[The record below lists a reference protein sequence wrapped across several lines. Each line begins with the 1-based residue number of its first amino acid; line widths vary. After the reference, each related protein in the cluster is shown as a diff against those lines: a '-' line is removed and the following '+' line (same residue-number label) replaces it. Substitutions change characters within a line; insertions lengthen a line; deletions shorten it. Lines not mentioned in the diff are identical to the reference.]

1 MASLGSKDEIFRHI
15 GELGTEPHGS
25 LENMQS
31 CREILELSI
40 FVVRAICWTEHT
52 DCTEGV
58 SLLV

>member
-1 MASLGSKDEIFRHI
+1 MALLGSKDEIFKHI

-40 FVVRAICWTEHT
+40 FVVRAIC
-52 DCTEGV
+52 
-58 SLLV
+58 